1 MKNFKTFIFSI
12 TSFCLIFNSYL
23 FSQVPSKPVLLYPID
38 WDSNVSKTPTFFWQD
53 TSTFKAD
60 SFKIQITDDPSFYS
74 LDWESYVEAALGDT
88 TQFTLTI
95 DLNLGSPYYWRVKGF
110 NSSGGGPFSDVD
122 TFRVAISGDSLPPVP
137 QLSYPT
143 DGTIVYTTSPSL
155 NWYLLYNTT
164 GITYDIE
171 FNSTGVFTGT
181 PTFTSINALSYP
193 LSGLTQGTKYYWTAR
208 SVRGTD
214 ISAWSA
220 IDSFQVIKVDNALV
234 PVPSWPIGG
243 VEIYTSSPTLNWF
256 VNGIS
261 AGLNYIV
268 NVDTLSDFSTLST
281 YSSVSNSIVVPG
293 LKNGKMYYWRVKSY
307 VGSDTSNWSNV
318 ESFFINSTGIA
329 LTPILSW
336 PIGGALVYSTSTQ
349 LNWYLNGYSGALTYD
364 IEINESNSFTGTPSY
379 SGIANNYYVISGLN
393 YAKNYYWKVRSF
405 DGIAYSN
412 WSAADSFQVI
422 GVDGSNVPI
431 LSWPIGGTTVYTSPQ
446 QLSWYLNGPYAGLTY
461 DVEYNNDSLF
471 TGTPTI
477 SGLTNNYTSI
487 TLTAGETYYWRVR
500 SYDGVT
506 YSAWSNVEKFIMFS
520 GLDPA
525 RPVIGN
531 PPFEM
536 PIFTENPVLSWY
548 IQSPVSN
555 LTYELEYSLNSSF
568 ENSTI
573 VENVEK
579 TYYQLITPE
588 KEKYYY
594 WRVRSKN
601 ESGSYSNFSRT
612 ASFVIDQIT
621 DVNNETNQVVPD
633 KFYLSQNYPN
643 PFNPSTIIKYGIPK
657 SSLVT
662 IKIYNIIGQ
671 QVRTLVNEEKD
682 AGEYQIH
689 WDGKNDNGQNVSS
702 GTYLYRV
709 IAGDYVK
716 TLKMILLR

>member
-1 MKNFKTFIFSI
+1 MKNLKTFLFSI
-12 TSFCLIFNSYL
+12 VSLCLVFSSFIFG
-23 FSQVPSKPVLLYPID
+23 QIPSAPVLLYPID
-38 WDSNVSKTPTFFWQD
+38 GNPNVSKTPTFFWQD
-53 TSTFKAD
+53 TSSSPAD
-60 SFKIQITDDPSFYS
+60 SFKIQISDDPTFYS
-74 LDWESYVEAALGDT
+74 IDFAPYVQAASGDT
-88 TQFTLTI
+88 TQYTLTSE
-95 DLNLGSPYYWRVKGF
+95 LNLGSPYYWRVQGF
-110 NSSGGGPFSDVD
+110 NSSGAGPFSDVD

-143 DGTIVYTTSPSL
+143 NGAIVYTTSPSL

-181 PTFTSINALSYP
+181 PTYSNINALNYP
-193 LSGLTQGTKYYWTAR
+193 LSGLTEGTKYYWTVR

-214 ISAWSA
+214 TSAWSV
-220 IDSFQVIKVDNALV
+220 IDSFQVIKVDSALI

-243 VEIYTSSPTLNWF
+243 AEIYTSSPTLSWY
-256 VNGIS
+256 VNGVS

-307 VGSDTSNWSNV
+307 IGTDTSNWSNI

-336 PIGGALVYSTSTQ
+336 PIGGTLVYSTSTQ
-349 LNWYLNGYSGALTYD
+349 LNWYLNGYSSGLTYD
-364 IEINESNSFTGTPSY
+364 IEINESNSFTGTPDY
-379 SGIANNYYVISGLN
+379 SGIANNYYIISGLN

-405 DGIAYSN
+405 DGVAYSN

-446 QLSWYLNGPYAGLTY
+446 QLSWYLNGPFAGLTY
-461 DVEYNNDSLF
+461 DVEYNNDSNF

-477 SGLTNNYTSI
+477 TGLTSNYTSI
-487 TLTAGETYYWRVR
+487 TLTPGETYYWRVR
-500 SYDGVT
+500 SYDGLT
-506 YSAWSNVEKFIMFS
+506 YSSWSNVEHFTMYS
-520 GLDPA
+520 GPDPA

-531 PPFEM
+531 PPSEM
-536 PIFTENPVLSWY
+536 TIYTQNPILSWY
-548 IQSPVSN
+548 IPTPISN
-555 LTYELEYSLNSSF
+555 LTYELEYSQNSSF
-568 ENSTI
+568 ANSI
-573 VENVEK
+573 VIENVDK
-579 TYYQLITPE
+579 TFYQLNNLE
-588 KEKYYY
+588 KGKSYY
-594 WRVRSKN
+594 WRIRSKN

-612 ASFVIDQIT
+612 ASFTPDQFT
-621 DVNNETNQVVPD
+621 DVQDETNEVIPD

-657 SSLVT
+657 SSFVS

-671 QVRTLVNEEKD
+671 QVRALLNEERE
-682 AGEYQIH
+682 AGEYQVE
-689 WDGKNDNGQNVSS
+689 WNGKNDYGQNVSS
-702 GTYLYRV
+702 STYIYR
-709 IAGDYVK
+709 IITGDYIK

>member
-1 MKNFKTFIFSI
+1 MRNFKTFIFSF
-12 TSFCLIFNSYL
+12 TSFCLIFNFYL
-23 FSQVPSKPVLLYPID
+23 FSQVPDKPVLLYPID
-38 WDSNVSKTPTFFWQD
+38 GNPNVSKTPTFFWRD
-53 TSTFKAD
+53 TSTSKAD
-60 SFKIQITDDPSFYS
+60 SFKIQISDDPTFYS
-74 LDWESYVEAALGDT
+74 IDFEPYVEADSGDT
-88 TQFTLTI
+88 TQYTLI
-95 DLNLGSPYYWRVKGF
+95 SDLDLGSPYYWRVKGF
-110 NSSGGGPFSDVD
+110 NSSGEGSFSDID
-122 TFRVAISGDSLPPVP
+122 TFIVAISGDSLPPVP

-155 NWYLLYNTT
+155 NWYLLYNIT

-181 PTFTSINALSYP
+181 STFTNINALIYS
-193 LSGLTQGTKYYWTAR
+193 LSGLTKGTKYYWAVR

-214 ISAWSA
+214 TSAWSS
-220 IDSFQVIKVDNALV
+220 IDSFQVINVDSALL
-234 PVPSWPIGG
+234 PFPSWPIGG
-243 VEIYTSSPTLNWF
+243 AEIYTSSPTLKWY
-256 VNGIS
+256 VNGLG

-268 NVDTLSDFSTLST
+268 NIDTLIDFSTGTLIPSA
-281 YSSVSNSIVVPG
+281 SNSVSVSD
-293 LKNGKMYYWRVKSY
+293 LKNGKMFYWRVKSY
-307 VGSDTSNWSNV
+307 IDSDTSDWSNV
-318 ESFFINSTGIA
+318 DSFFVNSTGMA

-349 LNWYLNGYSGALTYD
+349 LNWYLNGYAGALTYE
-364 IEINESNSFTGTPSY
+364 IEIHESNSFTGTPSY
-379 SGIANNYYVISGLN
+379 SGITNNYYIISGLN

-446 QLSWYLNGPYAGLTY
+446 QLSWYLNGPFAGLTY
-461 DVEYNNDSLF
+461 DVEYNNDSVF
-471 TGTPTI
+471 IGTPTI
-477 SGLTNNYTSI
+477 TGLTNNYTSI
-487 TLTAGETYYWRVR
+487 NLTPGETYYWRVR

-506 YSAWSNVEKFIMFS
+506 YSAWSIVEKFIMFS
-520 GLDPA
+520 GFDPA

-531 PPFEM
+531 PPLEM
-536 PIFTENPVLSWY
+536 AIFTQNPVLSWY
-548 IQSPVSN
+548 IQSPISN
-555 LTYELEYSLNSSF
+555 LTYELEYSLSPSF
-568 ENSTI
+568 ENSTV

-579 TYYQLITPE
+579 TFYQLNTLE

-612 ASFVIDQIT
+612 ASLIIKQLT
-621 DVNNETNQVVPD
+621 DINNEANQVVPD

-643 PFNPSTIIKYGIPK
+643 PFNPLTIIKYGIPK

-671 QVRTLVNEEKD
+671 QVRTLINEEKD
-682 AGEYQIH
+682 AGEYQVQ
-689 WDGKNDNGQNVSS
+689 WDGKNDFGQNVSS